1 MFWSR
6 GNSRQRKAV
15 LSALSAVGETGM
27 TLLALGVAVNIPE
40 GRLHTIL
47 EGLVGSG
54 QVRRRG
60 ASTSTVPG
68 PRNAHYH
75 LATARHSAV
84 RGIPPRRTPAEPGPG
99 TTRPGPAV
107 RERTIAVERSGQSP
121 LSRRAGAVS
130 PAAVVRPG
138 GAHGI

>member
-54 QVRRRG
+54 RVRRRS
-60 ASTSTVPG
+60 ASTLTVPG

-75 LATARHSAV
+75 LAVARHSAV
-84 RGIPPRRTPAEPGPG
+84 RGIPSRQAPAERGAG
-99 TTRPGPAV
+99 STRVGSTT
-107 RERTIAVERSGQSP
+107 RERTIAVERSPQPP

-130 PAAVVRPG
+130 PAVVRPG
-138 GAHGI
+138 GAHGV